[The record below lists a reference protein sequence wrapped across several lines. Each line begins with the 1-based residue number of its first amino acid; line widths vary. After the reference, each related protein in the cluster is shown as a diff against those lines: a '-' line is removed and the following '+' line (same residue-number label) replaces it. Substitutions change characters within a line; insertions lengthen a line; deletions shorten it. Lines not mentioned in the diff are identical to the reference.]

1 MTAYLGRGVHLG
13 QNLLGESL
21 LNLVDVDG
29 TAGFSDTFGL
39 GLGQLLDVAVHRVLH
54 QSTLSVHEAQCERS
68 ELKLFLEDEFAGR
81 GEGRKDV
88 QRRLRSW
95 VPS

>member
-1 MTAYLGRGVHLG
+1 MATYLGRGVHLG

-29 TAGFSDTFGL
+29 AAGFSDTFGL
-39 GLGQLLDVAVHRVLH
+39 SLGQLLDVAVHRVLH
-54 QSTLSVHEAQCERS
+54 QSTLLVHSAQCERS
-68 ELKLFLEDEFAGR
+68 ELKLFENEIAGR
-81 GEGRKDV
+81 QDGRRDV